1 MIEFIVDEFRIEY
14 LDGFAVK
21 MYDTFSGSNTEI
33 RLSTLREVMRKLD
46 DGIYTNREK
55 RVQDEG

>member
-14 LDGFAVK
+14 MDGFAVK
-21 MYDTFSGSNTEI
+21 IYDTFSGSNTEI

-46 DGIYTNREK
+46 DEIYTNRE
-55 RVQDEG
+55 DEGDD